1 MTHEELQQKVTT
13 LNAKSSSLNQQRL
26 QNIGRKETLQKQLS
40 SALQQY
46 NEKYGTNLT
55 EEGVDAELSKVASEL
70 EAQVADIE
78 AVISSIESGNYADAE
93 KLVKEG
99 SQVAESSMRVTQEA
113 EPNVAETMVE
123 PSVVVE
129 PKVAEPQV
137 EPSTMEVPNVTEP
150 KVAEPTQEGVAPI
163 PSVPPVAPPPMP
175 SGIFSHDFK
184 QSEEENEPSPV
195 APPSFASIIGGSQF
209 EQ

>member
-78 AVISSIESGNYADAE
+78 AVISSIEAGNYSDAE

-99 SQVAESSMRVTQEA
+99 SQVADASMGATQVA
-113 EPNVAETMVE
+113 EPKVE
-123 PSVVVE
+123 PSVVAEPTVAE

-137 EPSTMEVPNVTEP
+137 EPSTMEVSHVTEP
-150 KVAEPTQEGVAPI
+150 KVESPQEGVAPI
-163 PSVPPVAPPPMP
+163 PPVPPVAPPPMP

>member
-55 EEGVDAELSKVASEL
+55 EEGVDAELSKVASDL
-70 EAQVADIE
+70 ESQVANVE

-93 KLVKEG
+93 RLVK
-99 SQVAESSMRVTQEA
+99 
-113 EPNVAETMVE
+113 NVGGNGA
-123 PSVVVE
+123 VVE
-129 PKVAEPQV
+129 GTESVPQVDASVPQV
-137 EPSTMEVPNVTEP
+137 EMNVPQATEVVT
-150 KVAEPTQEGVAPI
+150 
-163 PSVPPVAPPPMP
+163 PPVAPPPVSSPIGQVAPP
-175 SGIFSHDFK
+175 SPSTDSSFLGGVTQAPETGSVFNHDFK
-184 QSEEENEPSPV
+184 QQAEEETPSTPV
-195 APPSFASIIGGSQF
+195 APPSFSSIIGGSQF
-209 EQ
+209 DQ

>member
-78 AVISSIESGNYADAE
+78 AVISSIEAGNYADAE

-99 SQVAESSMRVTQEA
+99 SQVAESSMGATQ
-113 EPNVAETMVE
+113 VA
-123 PSVVVE
+123 PSVVAE

-137 EPSTMEVPNVTEP
+137 TPSMMGVSQ
-150 KVAEPTQEGVAPI
+150 VAEPTVAEPQVAKPSQEGVAPI
-163 PSVPPVAPPPMP
+163 PPVPPVAPPPMP